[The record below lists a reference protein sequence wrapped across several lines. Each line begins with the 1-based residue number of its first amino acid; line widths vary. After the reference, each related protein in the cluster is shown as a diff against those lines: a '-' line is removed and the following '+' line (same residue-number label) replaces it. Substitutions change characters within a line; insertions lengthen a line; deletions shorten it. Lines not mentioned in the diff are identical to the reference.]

1 MDQDINFDE
10 VINKYRS
17 DPYEYLD
24 VVTPHTGRRGAFLV

>member
-17 DPYEYLD
+17 DPYEYLEH
-24 VVTPHTGRRGAFLV
+24 TPISGPP